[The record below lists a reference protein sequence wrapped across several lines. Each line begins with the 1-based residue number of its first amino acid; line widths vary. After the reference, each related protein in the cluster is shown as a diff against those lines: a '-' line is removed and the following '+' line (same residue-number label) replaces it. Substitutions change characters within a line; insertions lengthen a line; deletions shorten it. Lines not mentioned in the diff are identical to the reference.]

1 MLVSPSDSRLR
12 ENDTPTQPPPTC
24 YTIFDEVDPNARIA
38 QEEIFGPV
46 LSVIGFKDEA
56 EAIAIANNSTFGLAA
71 YVATQNLGR
80 VRRLGD
86 ELRSAITQVIA
97 TDKPSGGNLSISF
110 EAHKQSG
117 VGFEGGVRGLEAYTV
132 ASAVICFT

>member
-1 MLVSPSDSRLR
+1 M
-12 ENDTPTQPPPTC
+12 
-24 YTIFDEVDPNARIA
+24 
-38 QEEIFGPV
+38 

-56 EAIAIANNSTFGLAA
+56 EAIAIANNNTFGLAA

-97 TDKPSGGNLSISF
+97 TDKPSGGNLSISIK
-110 EAHKQSG
+110 AYKQSG
-117 VGFEGGVRGLEAYTV
+117 VGFESGVCGLGESTE